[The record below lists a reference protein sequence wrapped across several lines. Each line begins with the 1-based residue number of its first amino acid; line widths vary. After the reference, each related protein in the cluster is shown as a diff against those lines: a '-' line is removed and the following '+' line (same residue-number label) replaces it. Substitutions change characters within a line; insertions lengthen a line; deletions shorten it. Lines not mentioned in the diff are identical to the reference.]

1 MDWIATIIV
10 GLLSLLGTCVG
21 SWGGA
26 RLMSYRIEQLEKKV
40 EKHNQVVE
48 RVYRLEEY
56 KAVAE
61 EQFKV
66 TNHRLKDVE
75 EELRHEQSDR

>member
-1 MDWIATIIV
+1 MMSDAVIV
-10 GLLSLLGTCVG
+10 GLLSFLGTCIG
-21 SWGGA
+21 SWGGI

-40 EKHNQVVE
+40 EKHNKVIE

-66 TNHRLKDVE
+66 TKHRISDLE
-75 EELRHEQSDR
+75 EKAKEHEHEHN